1 MKVLIVGGTRNVGHL
16 LTLALLEAGHQVTV
30 FNRGQTVD
38 ELTSAVTRFHG
49 DRNAPAGL
57 AQALAAA
64 DYDTVVDMV
73 LYDGAQATQAVAQLA
88 GRTGHYLFISTGQV
102 YLVREGLP
110 RPFVEEDYDVGTP
123 VPEPEPGTYDH
134 GEWLYGVDKRAAE
147 DVLARAWQDERFP
160 VTTLRL
166 PMVNSERDHFLRLY
180 NYLLR
185 IRDGGPILVPDAP
198 QYPLRH
204 VYGDDVV
211 RAILALLARGPGRGE
226 VFNISQDETISLSA
240 WLAMLADCAGEKPAP
255 SWSRSLVTRWSAPA
269 CCRTVP
275 PSAIPGCRSWTTRAA
290 KLNSACAIRR
300 CPIIWRASWPT
311 TTCSSRH
318 RPPLTASAA
327 ANSNSPASHDS

>member
-16 LTLALLEAGHQVTV
+16 LALALLEAGQQVTV

-38 ELTSAVTRFHG
+38 ELPSAVMRIHG
-49 DRNAPAGL
+49 DRNAPTSL
-57 AQALAAA
+57 APALATA
-64 DYDTVVDMV
+64 DYDAVVDMV
-73 LYDGAQATQAVAQLA
+73 LYDGAQAQRAVAQLA

-102 YLVREGLP
+102 YLVREGLA
-110 RPFVEEDYDVGTP
+110 RPFVEEDYYGEPP

-134 GEWLYGVDKRAAE
+134 EEWRYGVDKRAAE
-147 DVLARAWQDERFP
+147 DLLARAWEAQRFP

-226 VFNISQDETISLSA
+226 VFNISQDETVSLCA
-240 WLAMLADCAGEKPAP
+240 WLAMLADCAGLSPALLLKVP
-255 SWSRSLVTRWSAPA
+255 RAQLERACLLPDCSPFSDTWMSELDNARSKTELGLRYTPLPDYLARIVAHHDRQS
-269 CCRTVP
+269 
-275 PSAIPGCRSWTTRAA
+275 PSAGYRQRSSEL
-290 KLNSACAIRR
+290 KL
-300 CPIIWRASWPT
+300 
-311 TTCSSRH
+311 
-318 RPPLTASAA
+318 
-327 ANSNSPASHDS
+327 ANQP

>member
-38 ELTSAVTRFHG
+38 ELPTTVTRIHG

-64 DYDTVVDMV
+64 DYDAVVDMV
-73 LYDGAQATQAVAQLA
+73 LYDGAQAQRAVAQLA
-88 GRTGHYLFISTGQV
+88 GRTEHYLFISTGQV

-110 RPFVEEDYDVGTP
+110 RPFVEEDYDAGTP
-123 VPEPEPGTYDH
+123 VPEPAPGTYDH
-134 GEWLYGVDKRAAE
+134 GEWRYGVDKRAAE
-147 DVLARAWQDERFP
+147 DVLARAWQERRFP

-198 QYPLRH
+198 QNPLRH
-204 VYGDDVV
+204 VYGDDVA
-211 RAILALLARGPGRGE
+211 RAILALLMRGPGRGE

-240 WLAMLADCAGEKPAP
+240 WLAMLADCAGEQPAELVEVP
-255 SWSRSLVTRWSAPA
+255 RDALEREGLLPDCSPFSDTWMSELDNARSKTELGLRYTPLPDYLARIVAHHDHCP
-269 CCRTVP
+269 P
-275 PSAIPGCRSWTTRAA
+275 PSSAGYRQRSREF
-290 KLNSACAIRR
+290 KL
-300 CPIIWRASWPT
+300 
-311 TTCSSRH
+311 
-318 RPPLTASAA
+318 
-327 ANSNSPASHDS
+327 ANQP